1 MVYDGFLYS
10 ETSNVNQALVMEEE
24 KPKEKKPLESEERK
38 MEEEKPKE
46 KKPLES
52 EERNLKFPES
62 FNGEEAS
69 NAG

>member
-10 ETSNVNQALVMEEE
+10 ETSNVNQAPVMEEE
-24 KPKEKKPLESEERK
+24 NPKEKKPLK
-38 MEEEKPKE
+38 Y
-46 KKPLES
+46 

-62 FNGEEAS
+62 FNGGKAS

>member
-10 ETSNVNQALVMEEE
+10 ETSNVNQAPVMEEE
-24 KPKEKKPLESEERK
+24 KPLK
-38 MEEEKPKE
+38 
-46 KKPLES
+46 S

-62 FNGEEAS
+62 FNGGQAS